1 MIIDGKA
8 LAAKIR
14 ANLKESIDAFK
25 LLNDGTA
32 PCLAVIQVGDN
43 PASTTYVNNKIKA
56 CNECGI
62 KSKAYHFL
70 HITEEKLLHLISE
83 LNYDSEVHGILV
95 QLPLPENINEKRV
108 LEAIRVDKDVDA
120 FHPYNT
126 GRLFDGD
133 PEFVPCTPAGIMEL
147 LKAYDID
154 PAGKECVV
162 VGRSNIVGKP
172 IAHLLL
178 QANGT
183 VTICHS
189 KTQNLEEVCKRADIL
204 ICAIGKSKFFN
215 EAHVKPGAVVIDVG
229 INRDE
234 NGKLCGDVDFEAVK
248 DIAKFITPVPGSVGP
263 MTIAMLMKNT
273 YHAAWLQE
281 GARTYDLTKE
291 ATDSDTERIS
301 YLGRSDS

>member
-1 MIIDGKA
+1 MN
-8 LAAKIR
+8 IR
-14 ANLKESIDAFK
+14 
-25 LLNDGTA
+25 LLG
-32 PCLAVIQVGDN
+32 L
-43 PASTTYVNNKIKA
+43 
-56 CNECGI
+56 
-62 KSKAYHFL
+62 
-70 HITEEKLLHLISE
+70 
-83 LNYDSEVHGILV
+83 HGILV

-126 GRLFDGD
+126 GRLFEGD

-189 KTQNLEEVCKRADIL
+189 KTNNLKIKNSLKEIGIDLTTDEPFDTAFKFMREQLEELK
-204 ICAIGKSKFFN
+204 
-215 EAHVKPGAVVIDVG
+215 
-229 INRDE
+229 
-234 NGKLCGDVDFEAVK
+234 KLH
-248 DIAKFITPVPGSVGP
+248 
-263 MTIAMLMKNT
+263 N
-273 YHAAWLQE
+273 
-281 GARTYDLTKE
+281 
-291 ATDSDTERIS
+291 
-301 YLGRSDS
+301 

>member
-1 MIIDGKA
+1 MIMDGKA
-8 LAAKIR
+8 LAAKIK

-25 LLNDGTA
+25 QLNTNST

-62 KSKAYHFL
+62 KSKVYHFL

-108 LEAIRVDKDVDA
+108 LEAIRICKDVDA

-126 GRLFDGD
+126 GRLFEGD

-147 LKAYDID
+147 LKAYNID

-189 KTQNLEEVCKRADIL
+189 KTKNLEEVCKRADIL
-204 ICAIGKSKFFN
+204 ICAIGKPKFFN
-215 EAHVKPGAVVIDVG
+215 EDHVKLGAVVIDVG

-248 DIAKFITPVPGSVGP
+248 DIVKFITPVPGGCGP
-263 MTIAMLMKNT
+263 LTIAMLMKNT

-301 YLGRSDS
+301 YLGRSDA